1 MGDEF
6 YSIIKMVS
14 GEEVLSLISIDDND
28 GDPIIVLQNPVII
41 KMLESKNGSF
51 IKVKPWIELSDEDF
65 FFVKPEKIITMTETK
80 DKKLIDVYTQY
91 ISECDEEEEEEDNNV
106 MNRYGKVKPNKHMG
120 YITSVK
126 KAREDLE
133 NIFKLEI
140 EDTKET

>member
-6 YSIIKMVS
+6 YSIIKMIS
-14 GEEVLSLISIDDND
+14 GEEVLSLISIDEND

-91 ISECDEEEEEEDNNV
+91 ISEYDDEEENNNV
-106 MNRYGKVKPNKHMG
+106 MNQYGRVKPNKHMG

-140 EDTKET
+140 EDTKES

>member
-65 FFVKPEKIITMTETK
+65 FFVKPEKIITMTETT
-80 DKKLIDVYTQY
+80 DKKLIEVYTDY
-91 ISECDEEEEEEDNNV
+91 INSKNDDYDDE
-106 MNRYGKVKPNKHMG
+106 MPIGKVKPDSKMG
-120 YITSVK
+120 YISSVK
-126 KAREDLE
+126 EARKKLE
-133 NIFKLEI
+133 EIFKLEL
-140 EDTKET
+140 EDTKES

>member
-14 GEEVLSLISIDDND
+14 GEEVLSLISIDEND

-91 ISECDEEEEEEDNNV
+91 ISEYDDEEENNNV
-106 MNRYGKVKPNKHMG
+106 MNQYGRVKPNKHMG

-140 EDTKET
+140 EDTKES

>member
-6 YSIIKMVS
+6 YSIIKMIS
-14 GEEVLSLISIDDND
+14 GEEVLSLISIDEND

-91 ISECDEEEEEEDNNV
+91 ISEYDDEEESNNV
-106 MNRYGKVKPNKHMG
+106 MNQYGRVKPNKHMG

-140 EDTKET
+140 EDTKES

>member
-14 GEEVLSLISIDDND
+14 GEEVLSLISIDEND

-91 ISECDEEEEEEDNNV
+91 ISEYDDEEEENNNV
-106 MNRYGKVKPNKHMG
+106 MNQYGRVKPNKHMG

-140 EDTKET
+140 EDTKES

>member
-1 MGDEF
+1 
-6 YSIIKMVS
+6 MVS

>member
-80 DKKLIDVYTQY
+80 DKKLIDVYMQY
-91 ISECDEEEEEEDNNV
+91 ISECDEEEEEDNNV

-140 EDTKET
+140 EDTKES

>member
-14 GEEVLSLISIDDND
+14 GEEVLSLISIDEND

-65 FFVKPEKIITMTETK
+65 FFVKPEKIITMTETT
-80 DKKLIDVYTQY
+80 DDKLIDVYTQY
-91 ISECDEEEEEEDNNV
+91 ISEYDDEEEENNNV
-106 MNRYGKVKPNKHMG
+106 MNQYGRVKPNKHMG

-140 EDTKET
+140 EDTKES

>member
-14 GEEVLSLISIDDND
+14 GEEVLSLISIDEND
-28 GDPIIVLQNPVII
+28 RDPIIVLQNPVII

-91 ISECDEEEEEEDNNV
+91 ISEYDDEEENNNV
-106 MNRYGKVKPNKHMG
+106 MNQYGRVKPNKHMG

-140 EDTKET
+140 EDTKES

>member
-1 MGDEF
+1 
-6 YSIIKMVS
+6 MVS
-14 GEEVLSLISIDDND
+14 GEEVLSLISIDEND

-91 ISECDEEEEEEDNNV
+91 ISEYDDEEENNNV
-106 MNRYGKVKPNKHMG
+106 MNQYGRVKPNKHMG

-140 EDTKET
+140 EDTKES

>member
-91 ISECDEEEEEEDNNV
+91 ISECDEEEEEDNNV
-106 MNRYGKVKPNKHMG
+106 MNQYGRVKPNKHMG

-140 EDTKET
+140 EDTKES

>member
-1 MGDEF
+1 
-6 YSIIKMVS
+6 MVS
-14 GEEVLSLISIDDND
+14 GEEVLSLISIDEND

-91 ISECDEEEEEEDNNV
+91 ISEYDDEEESNNV
-106 MNRYGKVKPNKHMG
+106 MNQYGRVKPNKHMG

-140 EDTKET
+140 EDTKEN